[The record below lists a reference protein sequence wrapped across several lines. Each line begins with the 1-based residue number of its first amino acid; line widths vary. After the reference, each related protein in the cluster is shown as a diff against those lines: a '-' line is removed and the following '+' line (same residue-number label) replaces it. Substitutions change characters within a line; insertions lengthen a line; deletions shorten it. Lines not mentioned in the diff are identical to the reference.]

1 MEKPS
6 KECSFSTDTR
16 TDIKDDKTLLNKTS
30 KHSAFMYISML
41 NTLRFP
47 NDRLVFDECVT
58 FNDVDHFSDCGEE
71 YLANNIVAN

>member
-1 MEKPS
+1 
-6 KECSFSTDTR
+6 
-16 TDIKDDKTLLNKTS
+16 
-30 KHSAFMYISML
+30 MYISML